1 MSPVLDRSLAVYST
15 FEQMMHHIEIQVC
28 DNFYLGY
35 HMYIFSCV
43 VICTPFVLQILIQS
57 ACETMVPK
65 LVAEDI
71 PLLHSLL
78 SDVFPGVQYTRAEM
92 GALRA
97 EIYKLCTEM
106 HLVAGEGDS
115 PGAQWVEKVRGGKRA
130 GRGEGERRDGERE
143 RREWESGR
151 REGEGGRGGGRR
163 EEGRRER
170 DGEREKKV
178 EEER

>member
-1 MSPVLDRSLAVYST
+1 MCAIISILATTCIY
-15 FEQMMHHIEIQVC
+15 M
-28 DNFYLGY
+28 
-35 HMYIFSCV
+35 CV
-43 VICTPFVLQILIQS
+43 VTCTPFLLQILIQS

-78 SDVFPGVQYTRAEM
+78 SDVFPGVKYTRAEM

-115 PGAQWVEKVRGGKRA
+115 PGAQWVE
-130 GRGEGERRDGERE
+130 
-143 RREWESGR
+143 
-151 REGEGGRGGGRR
+151 
-163 EEGRRER
+163 
-170 DGEREKKV
+170 
-178 EEER
+178 

>member
-1 MSPVLDRSLAVYST
+1 
-15 FEQMMHHIEIQVC
+15 
-28 DNFYLGY
+28 
-35 HMYIFSCV
+35 
-43 VICTPFVLQILIQS
+43 
-57 ACETMVPK
+57 MVPK

-115 PGAQWVEKVRGGKRA
+115 PGAQWVEKVRRGKRD
-130 GRGEGERRDGERE
+130 GERERE

-151 REGEGGRGGGRR
+151 EGEGEWRKGGGREMVR
-163 EEGRRER
+163 
-170 DGEREKKV
+170 GERRWRKRVRGSERG
-178 EEER
+178 EEWGWGGWNLINAISHQYVVFILPPSSLLPGFTAVPDYPTAPRSDDGWSQW

>member
-1 MSPVLDRSLAVYST
+1 
-15 FEQMMHHIEIQVC
+15 
-28 DNFYLGY
+28 
-35 HMYIFSCV
+35 
-43 VICTPFVLQILIQS
+43 
-57 ACETMVPK
+57 MVPK

-78 SDVFPGVQYTRAEM
+78 SDVFPGVKYTRAEM

-115 PGAQWVEKVRGGKRA
+115 PGAQWVEKVRGG
-130 GRGEGERRDGERE
+130 RRDGERE

-151 REGEGGRGGGRR
+151 READEKEGGKEG
-163 EEGRRER
+163 EEGRSR
-170 DGEREKKV
+170 
-178 EEER
+178 

>member
-1 MSPVLDRSLAVYST
+1 
-15 FEQMMHHIEIQVC
+15 
-28 DNFYLGY
+28 
-35 HMYIFSCV
+35 
-43 VICTPFVLQILIQS
+43 
-57 ACETMVPK
+57 MVPK

-97 EIYKLCTEM
+97 EIYKLCTAM

-115 PGAQWVEKVRGGKRA
+115 PGAQWVEKVRGG
-130 GRGEGERRDGERE
+130 RRDGERE

-151 REGEGGRGGGRR
+151 MGEWEGGRREGGGGRM
-163 EEGRRER
+163 EEGRREG
-170 DGEREKKV
+170 DGEGEKKGGRELEGV
-178 EEER
+178 KGERNGDGVDGISLMQSVINM

>member
-1 MSPVLDRSLAVYST
+1 
-15 FEQMMHHIEIQVC
+15 
-28 DNFYLGY
+28 
-35 HMYIFSCV
+35 
-43 VICTPFVLQILIQS
+43 
-57 ACETMVPK
+57 MVPK

-115 PGAQWVEKVRGGKRA
+115 PGAQWVEKVRGG
-130 GRGEGERRDGERE
+130 RRDGERE
-143 RREWESGR
+143 REERVGEWEGGGR
-151 REGEGGRGGGRR
+151 ENGGRGEGGRW
-163 EEGRRER
+163 
-170 DGEREKKV
+170 
-178 EEER
+178 